1 SNCAKSCDTASWREE
16 QTMRSS
22 TALTDPAALLVADS
36 STIINLVATRAAAAV
51 ISALPNRIVVVA
63 VIPDELETGRE
74 LGRRACDGLKAL
86 VDAANGFFEEL
97 VVGPAVE
104 TLDDGEAATIAY
116 ALAHGGTALIDERK
130 AMRICRE

>member
-86 VDAANGFFEEL
+86 VDAGVVEIVPLDDAANGFFEEL

-116 ALAHGGTALIDERK
+116 ALAHG
-130 AMRICRE
+130 